1 MLKYLAADSNTDSRL
16 FSEVIRP
23 GAPLIKQ
30 AAAVDPEIQKCISG
44 LKSTPGKIY
53 ILANALGA
61 GEYYGSNMNGD
72 FFEEKELN
80 PPDGSTEYGY
90 KTFLQSGVYRHH
102 SNKDITKSYGTI
114 LCAAYNKAMHRVELV
129 IEIDKKKCEDV
140 GHADLW
146 KRLEAGEKP
155 AVSMGSKVPYDVC
168 IICGNKS
175 RTKDDYCFPPG
186 TAITMAD
193 GSRKAI
199 ENIAVGDL
207 VLSAEGLPTHV
218 VALLPS
224 HVDECLTV
232 LKTSAHGIPVR
243 LTGNHPVLSSPREA
257 FSCYYRTTQPGSRS
271 CFPGTRAE
279 CVTCRRPSVAPDF
292 VAAQDLRKDDTLYMP
307 AVLSAHA
314 ENAPVLPLEDA
325 YVVGL
330 FMAEGCFA
338 KQDGVRSSVQFA
350 FHRDELE
357 MIDAVQRFAQRHAGR
372 TAKVYPSGPN
382 GVSVRI
388 HAKEVAD
395 HLFSLCGEYAHAKVA
410 STLLVNQPD
419 AVLREYLRGL
429 WDGDGH
435 ISTKKAGYSRL
446 NSASENLVWQTAG
459 LLRRLGFTSYV
470 GRTVTPGGPTK
481 RSNTFTQWYVQTNY
495 GTGVHRTESS
505 MEGTRQLA
513 QVVRTHEEHYCG
525 PVYNFETEDHTYVA
539 EGLAVH
545 NCTHAKEQLNQL
557 LPDGRKVYVLNP
569 RPKFFDISVVIIG
582 ADRVSYVMDK
592 VAQARMPAI
601 LSSYLAVEE
610 GLRDP
615 LESITAKL
623 KLATHGKSAEL
634 VKRLKATAAQ
644 VVTPGAKDEIDLP
657 NGVLDGL
664 ARSGSLSKILTTT
677 AASGI
682 VLKPQEFQRIV
693 LLLSNKPDMAD
704 RLSHGC
710 GCFSPSAQIDR
721 SISFGDSSSFSGG
734 LADLLAPFL
743 RDRSAFEPVVSRRIL
758 VIKTA
763 QARRPLTYVREPLLD
778 KIAAA
783 YNGYRAELLEKI
795 GSIVANITERDV
807 HLLAEVRKE
816 LFEGMFSGRSLA
828 IKTASAP
835 VPLALLGAIPLAYF
849 YGAHTG
855 GSTEQDKAAD
865 SFIAKHPVLA
875 ISVLAGLA
883 RLAVKAESSGA
894 AEKVVS
900 KLLNR

>member
-175 RTKDDYCFPPG
+175 RTKDDY
-186 TAITMAD
+186 
-193 GSRKAI
+193 
-199 ENIAVGDL
+199 
-207 VLSAEGLPTHV
+207 
-218 VALLPS
+218 
-224 HVDECLTV
+224 
-232 LKTSAHGIPVR
+232 
-243 LTGNHPVLSSPREA
+243 
-257 FSCYYRTTQPGSRS
+257 
-271 CFPGTRAE
+271 
-279 CVTCRRPSVAPDF
+279 
-292 VAAQDLRKDDTLYMP
+292 
-307 AVLSAHA
+307 
-314 ENAPVLPLEDA
+314 
-325 YVVGL
+325 
-330 FMAEGCFA
+330 
-338 KQDGVRSSVQFA
+338 
-350 FHRDELE
+350 
-357 MIDAVQRFAQRHAGR
+357 
-372 TAKVYPSGPN
+372 
-382 GVSVRI
+382 
-388 HAKEVAD
+388 
-395 HLFSLCGEYAHAKVA
+395 
-410 STLLVNQPD
+410 
-419 AVLREYLRGL
+419 
-429 WDGDGH
+429 
-435 ISTKKAGYSRL
+435 
-446 NSASENLVWQTAG
+446 
-459 LLRRLGFTSYV
+459 
-470 GRTVTPGGPTK
+470 
-481 RSNTFTQWYVQTNY
+481 
-495 GTGVHRTESS
+495 
-505 MEGTRQLA
+505 
-513 QVVRTHEEHYCG
+513 
-525 PVYNFETEDHTYVA
+525 
-539 EGLAVH
+539 
-545 NCTHAKEQLNQL
+545 CTHAKEQLNQL